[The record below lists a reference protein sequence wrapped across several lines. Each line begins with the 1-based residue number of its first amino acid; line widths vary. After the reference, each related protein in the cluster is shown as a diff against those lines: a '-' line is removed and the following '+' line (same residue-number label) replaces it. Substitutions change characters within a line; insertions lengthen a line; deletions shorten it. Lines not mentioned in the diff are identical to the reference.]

1 MRKKIVLTA
10 LCAVLAVSLTTSAFA
25 GHHAKPAPA
34 PVVDVNPRTP
44 VANLN
49 YQNDP
54 QPATAASL
62 VIPDLKDT
70 VEPDQFRTLNAN
82 GNRLIRWQSWLYRDA
97 FSVSVLTQLQQG
109 IRDKKIDLGI
119 TEGTPE
125 VADKIAEILA
135 EDPTAVVKRID
146 TSNFQLALWLY
157 RHNHTDAG
165 LYQLVVSGDVV
176 LVVEKW
182 NDTPPPCPP
191 TKKLVY
197 WDIQGLDYEFGDDLT
212 KKGKKPP
219 ITKWRYDVSF
229 PVKLFRGAVAA
240 VDAEGI
246 VTNVSGS
253 IAGVQSTGGEGV
265 EAAGGR
271 AKHTAD
277 NPVAVRKTPFADWE
291 YCPELPNGNYNPA
304 NDLDRPKYIHP
315 NDRKFEFAKNSD
327 AADAVKSA
335 KPRNND
341 LGYPQKPRRA
351 FKVFGGR

>member
-10 LCAVLAVSLTTSAFA
+10 LCAVFAVSFATSAFA
-25 GHHAKPAPA
+25 GRHHHATPAPA
-34 PVVDVNPRTP
+34 PVVNPRTP

-109 IRDKKIDLGI
+109 IKDKKIELGV
-119 TEGTPE
+119 TEGTKE
-125 VADKIAEILA
+125 VAEKLAEIQA
-135 EDPTAVVKRID
+135 KDPQAKLLSID
-146 TSNFQLALWLY
+146 TSKFELALWLY

-165 LYQLVVSGDVV
+165 LYQLIVDGTVI
-176 LVVEKW
+176 LKVETLLPR
-182 NDTPPPCPP
+182 DESY
-191 TKKLVY
+191 KKVY
-197 WDIQGLDYEFGDDLT
+197 WDIQALDYEFGDNLLVDKSGLVRRI
-212 KKGKKPP
+212 GEFP
-219 ITKWRYDVSF
+219 IT
-229 PVKLFRGAVAA
+229 LFRGAVVA

-246 VTNVSGS
+246 VTNVAGS

-265 EAAGGR
+265 EVVGAR

-277 NPVAVRKTPFADWE
+277 NPVAVNKTPFAEWE

-315 NDRKFEFAKNSD
+315 NDRSFEFAKNSD
-327 AADAVKSA
+327 AAGMVKSA

-351 FKVFGGR
+351 FKIFGGR